1 MTAMTVTAAPTTWTP
16 ERVALLKERIEA
28 GLSSAQIAREL
39 GVSRNAVIGKANR
52 LRLSRFKRATAGQPD
67 ENGPRTNA
75 RPRIATRHRTL
86 RALWAK
92 PQPAS
97 AAEVPVECAR
107 RCSLLELAPWHCRW
121 PMGDPSAQGF
131 GFCGNKPVDG
141 LPYCPGHA
149 RMAYRPGSRA
159 PAVRELHRLAQ
170 AG

>member
-1 MTAMTVTAAPTTWTP
+1 MTETPAQPTWTP
-16 ERVALLKERIEA
+16 ERIALLKERIEA
-28 GLSSAQIAREL
+28 GFTSAQIAREL

-52 LRLSRFKRATAGQPD
+52 LRLSRFQRASAGPQ
-67 ENGPRTNA
+67 EQTGPRTNA
-75 RPRIATRHRTL
+75 RPRSVSRHRTL
-86 RALWAK
+86 RALWAQ

-97 AAEVPVECAR
+97 AEAPVACAR

-121 PMGDPSAQGF
+121 PMGDPSAAGF